1 MAVESPFPDVSIPD
15 KSLPEFVLDGVP
27 DRGDTPAFIGADTGR
42 RVTFAELRTRV
53 DALAAGLST
62 RGFEHGDVFA
72 IYAPN
77 LPEYPVAFH
86 GVTAVG
92 GVVTTVNPLSTVEEL
107 TRQLD
112 DTGATCLLT
121 VPPFADKAAEAADAT
136 AIEEVFV
143 LGESEIGTPF
153 PALFDTEVDPPDV
166 IVEPD
171 DLAVLPYSSGT
182 TGLPKGVELTHRNLV
197 ANLCQMSGVEPPE
210 FDAHDVSIGVLP
222 FYHIYGM
229 NVVMNWHIREGVT
242 VVTAPKFELEPFLE
256 TLEEHSVTVA
266 YLVPPIVLRLAQEP
280 LVEEYD
286 LSALSLIGSGA
297 APLPEEVATAC
308 ASRLDC
314 LVKQGYGLT
323 EASPTTHFTPR
334 DPDRVRRG
342 TVGPTLPN
350 TECRVVDVETGEDLE
365 PGEEGEILVRGPQVM
380 RGYHNRPDATANAFE
395 DDWLRT
401 GDLGV
406 VDEDGYLRVVDRVKE
421 LIKYKGYQVAPAEL
435 EGLLMEEPAV
445 ADAAVVPKPDRVAG
459 EIPKASVVPDG
470 DIDTDAVKSSVAEH
484 VAPQKKIREI
494 ETIDEIPKSPSGK
507 ILRRVLIEEH
517 VEGKDDSARLG
528 EPDTR

>member
-1 MAVESPFPDVSIPD
+1 MIVESPFPDVAIPD
-15 KSLPEFVLDGVP
+15 QSLPEFVLDGVA
-27 DRGDTPAFIGADTGR
+27 DRGDKPAFIDTGTGR
-42 RVTFAELRTRV
+42 EVTFAELPAQV

-62 RGFEHGDVFA
+62 RGFEHGDTFA

-92 GVVTTVNPLSTVEEL
+92 GVVTTINPLYTVEEL

-112 DTGATCLLT
+112 DTEATYLLT
-121 VPPFADKAAEAADAT
+121 VPPFADRAAEAAEAT
-136 AIEEVFV
+136 AVEEVFV

-153 PALFDTEVDPPDV
+153 PVLFDTETDPPDV
-166 IVEPD
+166 AVEPD

-182 TGLPKGVELTHRNLV
+182 TGMPKGVELTHRNLV
-197 ANLCQMSGVEPPE
+197 ANLRQMSGVEPPE
-210 FDAHDVSIGVLP
+210 FDADDVSVGVLP

-229 NVVMNWHIREGVT
+229 NVVMNFHIREGVT
-242 VVTAPKFELEPFLE
+242 VVTVPKFELEPFLE
-256 TLEEHSVTVA
+256 TLQEHSVTVA
-266 YLVPPIVLRLAQEP
+266 YLVPPIVLTLAQEP
-280 LVEEYD
+280 VVEEYD

-297 APLPEEVATAC
+297 APLSEEIATVC

-334 DPDRVRRG
+334 DPNRVRRG
-342 TVGPTLPN
+342 TVGPPLPN
-350 TECRVVDVETGEDLE
+350 TECRVVDVETGEDLG

-380 RGYHNRPDATANAFE
+380 RGYHDRPDATANAFE
-395 DDWLRT
+395 DDWLPT

-406 VDEDGYLRVVDRVKE
+406 VDEDGYLSVIDRVKE

-435 EGLLMEEPAV
+435 EELLIEEPPV
-445 ADAAVVPKPDRVAG
+445 TDAAVVPKPDKEAG
-459 EIPKASVVPDG
+459 EIPKAFVVSDG
-470 DIDTDAVKSSVAEH
+470 DIDTAAVKSSVAER
-484 VAPQKKIREI
+484 VAPHKKIREM
-494 ETIDEIPKSPSGK
+494 EVIDEIPKSPSGK
-507 ILRRVLIEEH
+507 ILRRILIEEH
-517 VEGKDDSARLG
+517 VEQRDDSVRLG
-528 EPDTR
+528 EPDTP